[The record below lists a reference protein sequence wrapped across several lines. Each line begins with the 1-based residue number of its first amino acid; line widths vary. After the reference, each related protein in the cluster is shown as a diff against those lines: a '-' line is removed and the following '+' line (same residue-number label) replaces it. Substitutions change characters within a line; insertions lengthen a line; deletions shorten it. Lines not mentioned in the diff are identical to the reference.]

1 MPEFLMEEVKQQPE
15 LETARSTALVLAKST
30 NDEEKDSNDLIHT
43 ENQIDRDL
51 DPHGNLTYTTV
62 ISVDMRI
69 LTP

>member
-1 MPEFLMEEVKQQPE
+1 
-15 LETARSTALVLAKST
+15 VLAKST

-62 ISVDMRI
+62 VSVDMRI
-69 LTP
+69 LTPRIYRYAWQVLEHECSQT